1 MEKHV
6 PNHQPDK
13 VAYIYAYPPQTAKKK
28 TEWNGSEMFVR
39 SIKTLAKRWL

>member
-13 VAYIYAYPPQTAKKK
+13 ATPNRGFTKNARLLP
-28 TEWNGSEMFVR
+28 S
-39 SIKTLAKRWL
+39 S